1 LTPTINE
8 KFAANLITK
17 KKPLKSKGKKNKKV
31 GTPPALFLTVPS
43 SIGQKSKHLKT
54 TYLRRDT
61 MKTIQK
67 GFTLI
72 ELMIVVAIIGILAAV
87 AIPAYQDYIARAQ
100 MAEAMNLTDGLK
112 TAVTE
117 IFSQDSICVTNG
129 NNGIA
134 AATDITGSYVLK
146 VDTAGAYA
154 STGGC
159 TITATMKSTGVSG
172 GLKSGTLVLTMSN
185 ADKGSVKWTCTSSIL
200 QKYLPKSCDGA

>member
-1 LTPTINE
+1 
-8 KFAANLITK
+8 
-17 KKPLKSKGKKNKKV
+17 
-31 GTPPALFLTVPS
+31 
-43 SIGQKSKHLKT
+43 
-54 TYLRRDT
+54 

-134 AATDITGSYVLK
+134 AAK
-146 VDTAGAYA
+146 
-154 STGGC
+154 
-159 TITATMKSTGVSG
+159 
-172 GLKSGTLVLTMSN
+172 
-185 ADKGSVKWTCTSSIL
+185 
-200 QKYLPKSCDGA
+200 